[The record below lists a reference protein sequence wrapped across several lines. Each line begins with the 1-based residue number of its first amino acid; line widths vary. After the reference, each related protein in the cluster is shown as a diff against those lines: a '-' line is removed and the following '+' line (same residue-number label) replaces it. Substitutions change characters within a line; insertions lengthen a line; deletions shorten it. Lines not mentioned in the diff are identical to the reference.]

1 MLKLDA
7 VNLHLQQKQILHEI
21 SLQLD
26 QGDTLAIIGPSGCGK
41 SSLLLCMAGIYQIS
55 SGTID
60 KESNHLSLIL
70 QNGGLFPWKKV
81 QDNIQLSLIN
91 TALPK
96 DQQIDLVKQI
106 ATQLKILHL
115 LPKYPLQLSGGEKQ
129 RVAVARSLVTKPDI
143 LLLDEPSSALDA
155 MNKNHFQELL
165 LSIQKQYHLTFVI
178 VTHNIEEAIFLGK
191 KIAIMADGKIQEILD
206 NPMFGLKERGK
217 NYAFYQQVLHIQELL
232 ERLGGNPNE

>member
-7 VNLHLQQKQILHEI
+7 VNLHLQQKQILHQI
-21 SLQLD
+21 SLELD

-41 SSLLLCMAGIYQIS
+41 SSLLLCIAGIYHTS

-60 KESNHLSLIL
+60 LGSDHLSLIL

-96 DQQIDLVKQI
+96 DQQMDLVKKMAQ
-106 ATQLKILHL
+106 QLKISHL

-129 RVAVARSLVTKPDI
+129 RVAVARSLVTSPDI

-155 MNKNHFQELL
+155 MNKNHFQEFL
-165 LSIQKQYHLTFVI
+165 LSLQKQYHLTFVI
-178 VTHNIEEAIFLGK
+178 VTHNIEEAVFLGK
-191 KIAIMADGKIQEILD
+191 KIAIMVDGKIIKTCD

-217 NYAFYQQVLHIQELL
+217 NYDFYQQVLQVQELL
-232 ERLGGNPNE
+232 EHHGGHSNE